1 MSLNYPLIIHKSL
14 AHLLSS
20 THPLH
25 VLPSDNLPVFD
36 ITEGF
41 LHLYQVA
48 NKSTLYDLSKLNVKL
63 NQTATLIL

>member
-1 MSLNYPLIIHKSL
+1 MSLHKSL

-25 VLPSDNLPVFD
+25 ILPTDNLPVFD
-36 ITEGF
+36 VTDDL

-48 NKSTLYDLSKLNVKL
+48 KSTLYDLSKLNVY
-63 NQTATLIL
+63 NQPAVLIL